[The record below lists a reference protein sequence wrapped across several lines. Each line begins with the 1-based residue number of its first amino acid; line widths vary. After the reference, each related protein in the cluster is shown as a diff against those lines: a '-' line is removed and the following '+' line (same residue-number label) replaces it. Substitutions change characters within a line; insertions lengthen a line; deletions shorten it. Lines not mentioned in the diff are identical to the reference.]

1 MASIVKELD
10 KVSGTTTRSHNI
22 ADAVSKLKMGGSG
35 GGDVFVIHVSD
46 IDYQNHTAVVD
57 KTYAEA
63 FAAFNDGQPF
73 LVVEETQDIQYGRSR
88 YCGAAHYVRQIGY
101 PDSYIEV
108 SFLLRNVG
116 FVNAELEIKE
126 DGSVRYV
133 ENPIQNA

>member
-1 MASIVKELD
+1 MAYEKQTWVNGETITQEKLNHMED
-10 KVSGTTTRSHNI
+10 GI
-22 ADAVSKLKMGGSG
+22 ANAG
-35 GGDVFVIHVSD
+35 GGGGVFVIHVSD
-46 IDYQNHTAVVD
+46 IDYQNYTAVVD

-73 LVVEETQDIQYGRSR
+73 FVVEETQDIQYGRSR

-108 SFLLRNVG
+108 SFLLHNVG

-126 DGSVRYV
+126 DGSVRYA